1 MKIMNKK
8 LISLTL
14 LCVLVIATVSAQ
26 ELVIKKK
33 DGSAQTV
40 GGKLYFKQKG
50 DTDKWSVTTDAN
62 GEYSSANDISKLRNA
77 SVLDGIDLDL
87 VKYQSPSYIDYYIA
101 AGSSWADRAKWNL
114 ANVHDPSVMLADCG
128 LFSSYCRLVVV

>member
-50 DTDKWSVTTDAN
+50 DTDNWSVTTDAN
-62 GEYSSANDISKLRNA
+62 GEYSSANDIT
-77 SVLDGIDLDL
+77 
-87 VKYQSPSYIDYYIA
+87 
-101 AGSSWADRAKWNL
+101 
-114 ANVHDPSVMLADCG
+114 
-128 LFSSYCRLVVV
+128 

>member
-40 GGKLYFKQKG
+40 GGKLYFKQ
-50 DTDKWSVTTDAN
+50 
-62 GEYSSANDISKLRNA
+62 
-77 SVLDGIDLDL
+77 
-87 VKYQSPSYIDYYIA
+87 
-101 AGSSWADRAKWNL
+101 
-114 ANVHDPSVMLADCG
+114 
-128 LFSSYCRLVVV
+128 

>member
-1 MKIMNKK
+1 MNKK
-8 LISLTL
+8 ILSLILMCTMGFASL
-14 LCVLVIATVSAQ
+14 SAQ

-77 SVLDGIDLDL
+77 SVLDGIDYIQYYLGIR
-87 VKYQSPSYIDYYIA
+87 YID
-101 AGSSWADRAKWNL
+101 
-114 ANVHDPSVMLADCG
+114 PSD
-128 LFSSYCRLVVV
+128 LFVSFTVDTCHLVFE

>member
-50 DTDKWSVTTDAN
+50 DTDQWSPITDTTF
-62 GEYSSANDISKLRNA
+62 
-77 SVLDGIDLDL
+77 
-87 VKYQSPSYIDYYIA
+87 DY
-101 AGSSWADRAKWNL
+101 
-114 ANVHDPSVMLADCG
+114 
-128 LFSSYCRLVVV
+128 FST